1 MERNFEGFVKDKN
14 EFMAIERKPAA
25 TIDILPAGVYSTNVD
40 FIGRLFFKEIVT
52 NYDEIL
58 DLPSKEYTHILNE
71 MKTFMKPETKT
82 LFDDF
87 GFIYKRS
94 CLLEG
99 PPGTGKTVLIN
110 RVCEEVVNMGGVV
123 LMNPEAEEC
132 REFFDVLDGTQPDIL
147 TLVVFE
153 EFDNHFNDGECHSTD
168 ILSLLDGEIQKRNV
182 MFLATTNF
190 PDEISPRFKR
200 PGRFSSV
207 ITMKA
212 PTTDAR
218 YAFLKHKIGLDPM
231 IDEWVEQTDG
241 LTIDELKETVLAV
254 KCLGQ
259 PLTPVVERLRALGG
273 ESNAS

>member
-1 MERNFEGFVKDKN
+1 MEQKFEGFVKKKN
-14 EFMAIERKPAA
+14 EFMALERKPAA
-25 TIDILPAGVYSTNVD
+25 TIDILPAGVYSTSID
-40 FIGRLFFKEIVT
+40 FIGRLFFNRIET

-58 DLPSKEYTHILNE
+58 DLPSTEYTQILNE
-71 MKTFMKPETKT
+71 MKTFIKPETKV
-82 LFDDF
+82 LFNNF

-99 PPGTGKTVLIN
+99 PPGTGKTILIN
-110 RVCEEVVNMGGVV
+110 RVCEEVVNMGGIV
-123 LMNPEAEEC
+123 LMNPDPMEC
-132 REFFDVLDGTQPDIL
+132 REFFDVMDGTQPDAI

-153 EFDNHFNDGECHSTD
+153 EFDNFFEDGECDSTEL
-168 ILSLLDGEIQKRNV
+168 LSLLDGEIQKRNV
-182 MFLATTNF
+182 MFLATTNY
-190 PDEISPRFKR
+190 PDAISARFKR

-207 ITMKA
+207 IEMKA

-231 IDEWVEQTDG
+231 LNEWVEQTDG

-259 PLTPVVERLRALGG
+259 SLTPVIERLRAIGG